1 MAICFPTEMKIEIK
15 DYNNIPMFIYYK
27 IEKKKSNTTYYFLFF
42 SFKLGENKM

>member
-27 IEKKKSNTTYYFLFF
+27 IEKKKSNTNVLLSVFF
-42 SFKLGENKM
+42 IQIRRK